1 MKQVV
6 YFLLILL
13 IYIIQTTFLSS
24 ISIVGV
30 KPNLMLITVVAI
42 GFLKGEY
49 DALFCGCAAG
59 ILCDS
64 FSAAYIGGNLFLYGI
79 IGFLVG
85 VICKEYYKENVIT
98 PMIVTAVATLAFG
111 FGNYVINVLLRGFTN
126 VGYYLFIRIIPEIV
140 YNSIFMI
147 VVYIIAF
154 YINGKFEK
162 KIKYKRKVF

>member
-1 MKQVV
+1 MKQVL
-6 YFLLILL
+6 YFLLILFVFV
-13 IYIIQTTFLSS
+13 IQTTFLSS
-24 ISIVGV
+24 ISIEGV

-59 ILCDS
+59 LLSDS
-64 FSAAYIGGNLFLYGI
+64 YFASYIGGNLFLYGI
-79 IGFLVG
+79 VGFLVG
-85 VICKEYYKENVIT
+85 IICKEYYKENVIT

-111 FGNYVINVLLRGFTN
+111 FGNYVLNILLRGFTN

-147 VVYIIAF
+147 IVYIIAF
-154 YINGKFEK
+154 YINGKFER